1 MSIIQLNLAQYK
13 VSEIIILSPPLVIH
27 AAFSYSLSLIT
38 FVPRIIDQSVLP
50 PFIIIQLMDED
61 TFHSDREWSYL
72 SATFSGKSYNDKYL
86 LCM

>member
-13 VSEIIILSPPLVIH
+13 VSEIIILSPPYS
-27 AAFSYSLSLIT
+27 FSYSLSSIT

-50 PFIIIQLMDED
+50 PFIIIQLMDGD
-61 TFHSDREWSYL
+61 TFHTDREWSYL
-72 SATFSGKSYNDKYL
+72 SATFSGRSYNDKYL